1 MRKPGDGVKNK
12 QMKRTDK
19 EAEDEIK
26 KRAKDQEEVK
36 EGDQSDESDD
46 VQIDLLMADSFE
58 SSSSDQE

>member
-36 EGDQSDESDD
+36 EGDQSEESED